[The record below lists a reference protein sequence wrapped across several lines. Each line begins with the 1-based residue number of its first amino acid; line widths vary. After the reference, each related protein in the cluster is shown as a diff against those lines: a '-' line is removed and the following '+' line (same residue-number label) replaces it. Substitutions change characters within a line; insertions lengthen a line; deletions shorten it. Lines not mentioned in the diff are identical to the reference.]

1 MTSGSGRRNRWP
13 RTAGV
18 GKARARPGHPRRRP
32 MLGLCASALVVAWS
46 TVACSGDFSGAR
58 GESDPRGD
66 AAAEPGATP
75 GDPVL
80 EARDG
85 PLPVVTPTPREMRWL
100 GPDVAVPPVV
110 DVVAA
115 DDVPAATSDALAEV
129 LRAAGARTVRV
140 LRPGERDRVE
150 APLVDRKSVV

>member
-1 MTSGSGRRNRWP
+1 
-13 RTAGV
+13 V
-18 GKARARPGHPRRRP
+18 
-32 MLGLCASALVVAWS
+32 SALVVAWS

-58 GESDPRGD
+58 SESERSGG
-66 AAAEPGATP
+66 AAADGPTTP

-80 EARDG
+80 EVRDD

-100 GPDVAVPPVV
+100 GPDVAVSPDV

-115 DDVPAATSDALAEV
+115 DDVAAATNDAVTEA
-129 LRAAGARTVRV
+129 LRAGGARNVRV

-150 APLVDRKSVV
+150 APLVVNVGALGAEPTTSPLNDAGLEVPDDLPAEGYALAAFTR